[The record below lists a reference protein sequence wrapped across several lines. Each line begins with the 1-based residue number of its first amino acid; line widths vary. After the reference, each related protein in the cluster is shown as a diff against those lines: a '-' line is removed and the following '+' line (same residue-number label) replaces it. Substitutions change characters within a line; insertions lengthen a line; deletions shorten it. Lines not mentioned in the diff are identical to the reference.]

1 MAKRGFE
8 RWPIGRSLLAAV
20 CVLECGCWFHE
31 DLAVSRRPGAPRP
44 RLVAVARFRPM
55 VYGADE
61 SQSRPGLA
69 DAVTIGCENGLDV
82 VRVDMVA
89 PIRVAAA
96 MADAHVA
103 FPDQTNAVDMARRVQ
118 ADAVIVGSVNFF
130 KFSTDVDVRLVRA
143 KTGRSTRRPTWRGTR
158 TWTSSVETPVALSSR
173 PTAPMPDSA
182 TRADRR
188 SRLGT
193 HSMARRSG
201 PKKQVRRPGEEV
213 TLRHHAERRHDPP
226 LP

>member
-1 MAKRGFE
+1 
-8 RWPIGRSLLAAV
+8 
-20 CVLECGCWFHE
+20 
-31 DLAVSRRPGAPRP
+31 
-44 RLVAVARFRPM
+44 M

-143 KTGRSTRRPTWRGTR
+143 KTGAIDASAH
-158 TWTSSVETPVALSSR
+158 VEGNKDLDILGRDACCALFS
-173 PTAPMPDSA
+173 PDSA
-182 TRADRR
+182 N
-188 SRLGT
+188 
-193 HSMARRSG
+193 AR
-201 PKKQVRRPGEEV
+201 
-213 TLRHHAERRHDPP
+213 
-226 LP
+226 